1 MALKVKRIHC
11 PTTAFLDVSSAEY
24 KELSKIWKRIEK
36 KWKVEIEDV
45 SVEMSMC
52 AQIVKEVTFKGK
64 GKRGLKPMQ
73 IRLDWDQVMFAEDGA
88 ELSEFETE
96 KNVIE
101 QVDSMLEFYASEE
114 AI

>member
-24 KELSKIWKRIEK
+24 KELSRMWKSVER

-45 SVEMSMC
+45 SVEMTWC
-52 AQIVKEVTFKGK
+52 AEIVKEVTFKGK
-64 GKRGLKPMQ
+64 GKRGSKPMQ
-73 IRLDWDQVMFAEDGA
+73 IRLDWDSVMWAEDGT

-96 KNVIE
+96 KNVAE
-101 QVDSMLEFYASEE
+101 QVDCQLEFLASEE

>member
-1 MALKVKRIHC
+1 MALRIKRIKHQILA
-11 PTTAFLDVSSAEY
+11 TNVSTAEY
-24 KELSKIWKRIEK
+24 RELSRMWKRIER
-36 KWKVEIEDV
+36 KWHVDIEDV
-45 SVEMSMC
+45 SVEMSML

-64 GKRGLKPMQ
+64 RGSKPLH
-73 IRLDWDQVMFAEDGA
+73 ITIDWDSVMWAEDGT

-101 QVDSMLEFYASEE
+101 QVDSMLEFMASEE